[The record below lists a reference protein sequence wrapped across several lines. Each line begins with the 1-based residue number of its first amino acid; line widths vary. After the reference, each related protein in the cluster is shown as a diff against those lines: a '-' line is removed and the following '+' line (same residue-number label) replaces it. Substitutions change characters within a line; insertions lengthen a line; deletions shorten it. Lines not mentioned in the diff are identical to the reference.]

1 MAKQS
6 YDYSEIFGFD
16 KLEKLIRQLDGLF
29 LQLQQNGTVWLERIE
44 AKERDVLDITRK
56 LNIALKNISLDDSK
70 VVPKLQ
76 GIDQEVDKAGK
87 KLAELQTIAKGL
99 TTTVDANEVSIA
111 NLKAVVKLLTTEY
124 EKLNP
129 KAKTFA
135 QDQKDLAAKVEKAK
149 AAITGQS
156 SALKG
161 LNSVLVSTDKSYTA
175 LANQTNELWK
185 QLKNLDNAFNL
196 NTGALNKNNKAA
208 VEAYTQIQKNRQVL
222 KDIDAQLGSHTR
234 NVGNYGSGWQSAKGD
249 LLAFVGVT
257 TAVDTALRAITATF
271 EVISSFDRY
280 RAVIKFA
287 SQNTAEFSGNLD
299 YLEKLADKTGTNI
312 EVLYQKFG
320 SFSVGAREAGFTL
333 EQTRK
338 IFGSLVKA
346 GGALKMSD
354 EAVERS
360 IKAISDAI
368 AKGSLQ
374 MEELKG
380 QLGDH
385 LPGALN
391 LFAKGLG
398 VSTEELTKML
408 KAGIVISKETLPK
421 FAEQLEK
428 TFGAEAQNNVNTMSG
443 SWNRLTNQLKLF
455 IDEFAQQ
462 SKITSFFSSINNG
475 IANVLKGMRDAIKSN
490 DWMVYMGAFVAN
502 PINGLRMLNERG
514 KNPAKTVSNRN
525 DLTGFGNLSEAE
537 RKQNILRIDYANQE
551 NKLRLEKMKIG
562 SKEFYQLKDQIE
574 KEDKLL
580 ANMIQ
585 THEKLV
591 LAKKATAKATASE
604 TDKVK
609 ALNKEISE
617 TKKALESKQY
627 ANPNFNK
634 TAEGVEL
641 KKKYDSL
648 VAERKQLRITAGTA
662 KTAKAK
668 EELSEVEQLVKAIGK
683 LSESLMDDA
692 LGDIKNSKL
701 VKLPEESV
709 KKWYGL
715 YEVLNQLARQMG
727 VEIPAGIEKTK
738 ASMDR
743 LLGKDV
749 LTKLG
754 DITPLTPTGTV
765 TELTGKVKPSDTS
778 KLPGVDDFNNIT
790 LRQET
795 ERLDLQRQFSGRLR
809 SLKEEEKKDLLRIL
823 AEMQKAEREGDDE
836 AKKRLKE
843 QFDYKIGL
851 ARDEEQKKQR
861 IREEFAQAAISLSQA
876 TNDIYSAIQ
885 DGKVAQLEKQRD
897 YELKMVGD
905 NEAQKTA
912 ITERYARQI
921 TEIRR
926 RQAVAEKA
934 MAIFQIGVNTAMA
947 IMKIWAEFPKADF
960 GIATIAMSA
969 LAGIT
974 GALQAAA
981 VLAKPLPAF
990 KDGTTNAPQ
999 GAALVGEAGP
1009 ELRETRG
1016 KYYLY
1021 DKPTIAN
1028 LSQGDKIY
1036 TASQTSAMLAQNA
1049 IKQEELNRLGQVKVL
1064 NQQTTDKLQRTVVIN
1079 GGISKETITK
1089 GVADG
1094 IKEIMIHQT
1103 SFDEDG
1109 VRRWIVTKN
1118 AKVEQQ
1124 RKRFRLNG

>member
-29 LQLQQNGTVWLERIE
+29 VQLQQNGTVWLERIE
-44 AKERDVLDITRK
+44 AKEKDVLEITRK
-56 LNIALKNISLDDSK
+56 LNIALKNVSLDDSK

-87 KLAELQTIAKGL
+87 KLAELQAIAKGL
-99 TTTVDANEVSIA
+99 TTTIDANEVSIA
-111 NLKAVVKLLTTEY
+111 SLKAVVKLLTAEY

-129 KAKTFA
+129 QSKTFA
-135 QDQKDLAAKVEKAK
+135 QDQKDLAAKVNHAK
-149 AAITGQS
+149 TAITGQS

-161 LNSVLVSTDKSYTA
+161 LNGVLASTDKSYQA
-175 LANQTNELWK
+175 LTQQTNALWK
-185 QLKNLDNAFNL
+185 QLKNLDNAFDL

-208 VEAYTQIQKNRQVL
+208 VDAYTQIQKNRQVL
-222 KDIDAQLGSHTR
+222 KDIDAQLGQHTR

-257 TAVDTALRAITATF
+257 TLVDTALRAITASF
-271 EVISSFDRY
+271 EVINSFDRY
-280 RAVIKFA
+280 RSVIKFA
-287 SQNTAEFSGNLD
+287 SQNTAEFSGNLS

-338 IFGSLVKA
+338 IFGSLVMA

-360 IKAISDAI
+360 IKAISDAVS
-368 AKGSLQ
+368 KGTLQ

-398 VSTEELTKML
+398 VSTEKLTEML
-408 KAGIVISKETLPK
+408 KKGVVISKETLPL

-428 TFGAEAQNNVNTMSG
+428 TFGKEAQNNVNTISG
-443 SWNRLTNQLKLF
+443 SWNRATNQLKLF

-475 IANVLKGMRDAIKSN
+475 VANVLKGMRDAIKSN
-490 DWMVYMGAFVAN
+490 DWMIYMGAFAVN

-514 KNPAKTVSNRN
+514 KNPTPTVSNRN
-525 DLTGFGNLSEAE
+525 DLTGFGNLSAAE

-585 THEKLV
+585 THEKLI
-591 LAKKATAKATASE
+591 LAKKNTAKATSDEA
-604 TDKVK
+604 DKTK
-609 ALNKEISE
+609 ALRKEMAE
-617 TKKALESKQY
+617 LRVELRNGGNGYTD
-627 ANPNFNK
+627 
-634 TAEGVEL
+634 TAEGAKKLERFNTIKAQL
-641 KKKYDSL
+641 KKIDI
-648 VAERKQLRITAGTA
+648 EAGIANPA
-662 KTAKAK
+662 KIK
-668 EELSEVEQLVKAIGK
+668 EELSEVEKMVKAVGK

-692 LGDIKNSKL
+692 LGDVKNSRL

-709 KKWYGL
+709 KKWYEM
-715 YEVLNQLARQMG
+715 YDILNRLSQQMG
-727 VEIPAGIEKTK
+727 VEIPSSIEKTK

-754 DITPLTPTGTV
+754 EISPLSPTGSV
-765 TELTGKVKPSDTS
+765 TELKSAIKTPDTS
-778 KLPGVDDFNNIT
+778 KLPGVNDVLNIT

-795 ERLDLQRQFSGRLR
+795 ERLNLQSQFSGRLR
-809 SLKEEEKKDLLRIL
+809 RLKEEEKKELLRIL
-823 AEMQKAEREGDDE
+823 AEIQQAEREGDKE
-836 AKKRLKE
+836 KERRLKE
-843 QFDYKIGL
+843 QYDLVITS
-851 ARDEEQKKQR
+851 ARNEEKEKQR
-861 IREEFAQAAISLSQA
+861 IREEYAQAAVSFAQA
-876 TNDIYSAIQ
+876 TNELYNNIQ
-885 DGKVAQLEKQRD
+885 DGKVEQLEKQRD

-912 ITERYARQI
+912 ITEKYARQI

-926 RQAVAEKA
+926 KQAVAEKA
-934 MAIFQIGVNTAMA
+934 MAVFQIGVNTAMA

-960 GIATIAMSA
+960 GVSTLVFSA

-981 VLAKPLPAF
+981 VMAKPLPAF
-990 KDGTTNAPQ
+990 KDGTMNAPQ

-1009 ELRETRG
+1009 ELRESRG
-1016 KYYLY
+1016 KYWLY
-1021 DKPTIAN
+1021 DKPTVTN
-1028 LSQGDKIY
+1028 LNQGDKIY
-1036 TASQTSAMLAQNA
+1036 TASQTSAMLAQAA
-1049 IKQEELNRLGQVKVL
+1049 IRQEELERLGQVKML
-1064 NQQTTDKLQRTVVIN
+1064 NQQASEKLQRTTIIN
-1079 GGISKETITK
+1079 AGISKETITK
-1089 GVADG
+1089 GVAEG
-1094 IKEIMIHQT
+1094 IKEIVIHQT

-1124 RKRFRLNG
+1124 KKRMRLKE